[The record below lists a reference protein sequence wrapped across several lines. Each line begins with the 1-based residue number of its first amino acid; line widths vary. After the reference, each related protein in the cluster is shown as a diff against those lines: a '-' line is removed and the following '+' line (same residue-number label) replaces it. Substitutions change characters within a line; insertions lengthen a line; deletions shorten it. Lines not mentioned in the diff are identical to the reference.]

1 MTNSIPQA
9 AVDAAAERFDAGPGF
24 DVSILARYALEAAM
38 PYIRKQIA
46 EEIRAGWVE
55 LDEVWAEAVKAYHA
69 DGYTQPPDD
78 YDRMFWD
85 AGLADAVRIVEG
97 DQ

>member
-1 MTNSIPQA
+1 MSIPQA

-46 EEIRAGWVE
+46 DEIRAEMPPLTSQRLGQTMRSCFE
-55 LDEVWAEAVKAYHA
+55 AAARIAEGETK
-69 DGYTQPPDD
+69 
-78 YDRMFWD
+78 
-85 AGLADAVRIVEG
+85 
-97 DQ
+97 

>member
-1 MTNSIPQA
+1 MSIPQA

-38 PYIRKQIA
+38 PHIRKQIA
-46 EEIRAGWVE
+46 EEIRYGINEYSGQLIEQA
-55 LDEVWAEAVKAYHA
+55 A
-69 DGYTQPPDD
+69 
-78 YDRMFWD
+78 
-85 AGLADAVRIVEG
+85 RIAEG